1 MWGYTVTG
9 SVTGS
14 GTGYG
19 TLIGGYVKI
28 TINDI
33 AEMTNF
39 SKATISRVLN
49 AKPDVSEQAR
59 KKVMEVIAK
68 HNYNPSSV
76 ARGLALN
83 KTHTIGLILPDITNP
98 FFPELARGVE
108 NKAKEYGYSVILSD
122 INNDNSELPG
132 TVTILRNKQV
142 DGIVIVQWSNAF
154 SKEIEE
160 VLDDDAFPLVAI
172 DRDDGTSYVNFNNVA
187 SSRMAVSYLIK
198 QGHKRIAHITGDLKT
213 LSGTN
218 RYKGYCSSLADH
230 AIPFDDS
237 LVYEGTYIQQTGYKG
252 PHQIMKSKER
262 PTAIFAANDMIA
274 IGIYD
279 AAAEMGIN
287 IPEELSV
294 IGHDDISFASILRP
308 KLTTVVVPRYEL
320 GVSCME
326 ALYKMMNSGNGE
338 PDTYLLEPKLAIR
351 DSVKVLA

>member
-1 MWGYTVTG
+1 M
-9 SVTGS
+9 
-14 GTGYG
+14 
-19 TLIGGYVKI
+19 KI

-33 AEMTNF
+33 AEMTNL

-49 AKPDVSEQAR
+49 DKPDVSEQAR
-59 KKVMEVIAK
+59 KKVMDVITE
-68 HNYNPSSV
+68 HNYNPNSV
-76 ARGLALN
+76 ARGLALK

-122 INNDNSELPG
+122 INNDNSELPT

-142 DGIVIVQWSNAF
+142 DGIVIVQWSNVF
-154 SKEIEE
+154 SEEIEE
-160 VLDDDAFPLVAI
+160 VLNHDAFPIVAI
-172 DRDDGTSYVNFNNVA
+172 DRDDDTSYVSFDNEA

-198 QGHKRIAHITGDLKT
+198 HGHKRIAHITGDLKT
-213 LSGTN
+213 LSGIN
-218 RYKGYCSSLADH
+218 RLKGYRSSLVEHDIA
-230 AIPFDDS
+230 FDDS
-237 LVYEGTYIQQTGYKG
+237 LVYEGTYIQQTGYNG
-252 PHQIMKSKER
+252 LHQIMESKKR

-279 AAAEMGIN
+279 AAAEMGIR
-287 IPEELSV
+287 IPEDLSV

-326 ALYKMMNSGNGE
+326 VLFTMMNRRNSE
-338 PDTYLLEPKLAIR
+338 PKTYRLEPKLAIR
-351 DSVKVLA
+351 DSVKALA

>member
-1 MWGYTVTG
+1 M
-9 SVTGS
+9 
-14 GTGYG
+14 
-19 TLIGGYVKI
+19 KI

-33 AEMTNF
+33 AKMTDL
-39 SKATISRVLN
+39 SKATVSRVLN
-49 AKPDVSEQAR
+49 DKPDVSEQAR
-59 KKVMEVIAK
+59 KKVMEVITE

-83 KTHTIGLILPDITNP
+83 KTHTIGLILPDITDP

-122 INNDNSELPG
+122 INNDNSELPA
-132 TVTILRNKQV
+132 TVDILRNKQV
-142 DGIVIVQWSNAF
+142 DGIVIVQWSNVF

-160 VLDDDAFPLVAI
+160 VLKDDALPVVAI
-172 DRDDGTSYVNFNNVA
+172 DRDDETSYINFDNVA
-187 SSRMAVSYLIK
+187 SSWMAVAYLIE

-218 RYKGYCSSLADH
+218 RYKGYRSSLAEH
-230 AIPFDDS
+230 SIPFDNS
-237 LVYEGTYIQQTGYKG
+237 LVYEGTYIQQTGYNG
-252 PHQIMKSKER
+252 LHQIMECRQR

-287 IPEELSV
+287 IPEDLSV

-320 GVSCME
+320 GISCME
-326 ALYKMMNSGNGE
+326 VLYKLMNSRSGE
-338 PDTYLLEPKLAIR
+338 PETYWIEPNLAIR